1 MRQDIPEGYD
11 RRRGGGK
18 KMPPK
23 VFGKSDLEPLP
34 VLLGWSRSG
43 LIRASLRW
51 GSDRR
56 GRAEK
61 SRTSPIISVV
71 GAINSSSKVGGEIPC
86 SLSELP

>member
-11 RRRGGGK
+11 RRRGGRK

-43 LIRASLRW
+43 LIRASLRR
-51 GSDRR
+51 GSDRWE
-56 GRAEK
+56 RAEK
-61 SRTSPIISVV
+61 SRTSPTISVV
-71 GAINSSSKVGGEIPC
+71 GAIDLPSYFREDIQS